1 MTTLLVIRS
10 LSIRPALVALVISI
24 FAVGTACHRS
34 DPLAE
39 IKALHAD
46 GRIEASLEPL
56 RELLAEDP
64 ENPEVLYLY
73 GLTLHRIGTATQALW
88 ALRTAMEDPEWLKN
102 AGMLMAKGALNN
114 RDFTVA
120 IEACNRVLAAH
131 PDDVDAL
138 LLRARSHAAAKLDFE
153 QALADAER
161 VLELEPDHIA
171 ARDPQILALLGLGR
185 IDEAGAAM
193 NVLGEAI
200 GESDLSPSTSAWHCA
215 TMAIFANDGG
225 KLELAQERWTK
236 CLELHPSDPEV
247 VTKALTFYEGRS
259 DWARAIEILRAA
271 MEDAPREMAYRIG
284 LAERL
289 RAFGQNDEAE
299 DLLRAATE
307 FEATPAVVTAWLG
320 LVTHFQA
327 LGEYSAAAEAAGR
340 ALEAAKRAGEPP
352 PRMFFDYADSLV
364 LAGELDRALEV
375 SNDLSLEAHKQVVL
389 ARVTLAQG
397 NAAEALEYFSKSFL
411 LWPDNAITRYYA
423 AVAAEEL
430 GAFDRAIEEYRYS
443 IRIDPGAT
451 DARVRLGRLHDAE
464 GKRQL
469 ALQVLVVQTK
479 ERPLGQE
486 GDLLLVNLYAQLNW
500 IKQMLAVIE
509 RLRTVNRV
517 NALAVVS
524 AADGLAV
531 RGGPERALEM
541 LTRSEGIELEHPRD
555 VAALR
560 AWIRYSYAAGRGESV
575 DPVVERAVS
584 QSPSSA
590 SLHAAR
596 GLARSLRGAPADEV
610 RAAYARAL
618 ELNPGQLEGLVG
630 LGRLELASG
639 DAKGALSIFERAIAV
654 SPLDL
659 EAMRGRASALITL
672 DRSREADR
680 QLEALLR
687 EHPFDTRAALLMARR
702 AFRAGGADERTL
714 ELASRAARFG
724 GGLEAVELLA
734 EIYAQR
740 GDRELASKL
749 EARARGLHSPGAA
762 SPL

>member
-185 IDEAGAAM
+185 IDEAGEAM
-193 NVLGEAI
+193 NVLGEAIGESDLPPSTSAWHCATI

-225 KLELAQERWTK
+225 KLELAQERWRK

-247 VTKALTFYEGRS
+247 VTKALAFYEGRS

-299 DLLRAATE
+299 DLLRVATE

-469 ALQVLVVQTK
+469 ALQVLVVRTK

-486 GDLLLVNLYAQLNW
+486 GDLLLVNLYAQLNG
-500 IKQMLAVIE
+500 IKRMTTVIE
-509 RLRTVNRV
+509 RVRAVNRV

-524 AADGLAV
+524 A
-531 RGGPERALEM
+531 
-541 LTRSEGIELEHPRD
+541 
-555 VAALR
+555 
-560 AWIRYSYAAGRGESV
+560 
-575 DPVVERAVS
+575 
-584 QSPSSA
+584 
-590 SLHAAR
+590 
-596 GLARSLRGAPADEV
+596 
-610 RAAYARAL
+610 
-618 ELNPGQLEGLVG
+618 
-630 LGRLELASG
+630 
-639 DAKGALSIFERAIAV
+639 
-654 SPLDL
+654 
-659 EAMRGRASALITL
+659 
-672 DRSREADR
+672 
-680 QLEALLR
+680 
-687 EHPFDTRAALLMARR
+687 
-702 AFRAGGADERTL
+702 
-714 ELASRAARFG
+714 
-724 GGLEAVELLA
+724 
-734 EIYAQR
+734 
-740 GDRELASKL
+740 
-749 EARARGLHSPGAA
+749 
-762 SPL
+762 